1 MLILQNNQEGLIEY
15 ILLLFFKITADFA
28 RKLGKYSDTKVKWE
42 QICREV
48 RGVAGILKSPKYL

>member
-1 MLILQNNQEGLIEY
+1 ML
-15 ILLLFFKITADFA
+15 KITADFA

-48 RGVAGILKSPKYL
+48 RVVAGILKSPKHL